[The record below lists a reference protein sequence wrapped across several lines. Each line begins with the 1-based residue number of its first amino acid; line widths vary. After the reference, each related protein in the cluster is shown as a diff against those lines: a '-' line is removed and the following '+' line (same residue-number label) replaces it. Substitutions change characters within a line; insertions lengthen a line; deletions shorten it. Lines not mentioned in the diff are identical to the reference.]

1 VRVILRRG
9 ATADRYVWTRIRV
22 SGSVMLPDFAK
33 ALGPVEPF
41 IDLSSLA
48 AG

>member
-9 ATADRYVWTRIRV
+9 ATTAQ
-22 SGSVMLPDFAK
+22 L
-33 ALGPVEPF
+33 LGLVEPF
-41 IDLSSLA
+41 IDVSSVA

>member
-9 ATADRYVWTRIRV
+9 ATIA
-22 SGSVMLPDFAK
+22 LF
-33 ALGPVEPF
+33 LGPVEPF
-41 IDLSSLA
+41 IDVSSVA

>member
-9 ATADRYVWTRIRV
+9 ATTAQ
-22 SGSVMLPDFAK
+22 L
-33 ALGPVEPF
+33 LGPVEPL
-41 IDLSSLA
+41 IDVSSAA